1 MGIWPVTI
9 PLGRLLSNK
18 WIDTAIQI
26 LREAQKSWV
35 NIKSNQV
42 NAAYDCFKAREVDQ
56 EQYGEPNF
64 ALPYDEVITKAFG
77 NDFTLTPSTYEQ
89 NEYVQQAIGVQ
100 VQLKTTDE

>member
-1 MGIWPVTI
+1 
-9 PLGRLLSNK
+9 
-18 WIDTAIQI
+18 
-26 LREAQKSWV
+26 V